1 MDQATGLR
9 FRFWMFLLGCI
20 GSRSLF
26 TWLASRAS
34 GLSLRIM
41 GAMALVPVIGWL
53 WLVFV
58 GRRDTG
64 LEVLGGRIWWAGL
77 RPVHLLLWAFFAY
90 LAFLG
95 VRWAWIVLAV
105 DTAFGLGA
113 FLAHHY
119 AEGNL
124 RIMLSRE

>member
-1 MDQATGLR
+1 MSTEGLR

-34 GLSLRIM
+34 VVGLRIM
-41 GAMALVPVIGWL
+41 GAMAMVPVIGWL

-64 LEVLGGRIWWAGL
+64 MEVLGDRIWWVGL
-77 RPVHLLLWAFFAY
+77 RPIHLLLWGFFAY
-90 LAFLG
+90 LAFTG
-95 VRWAWIVLAV
+95 VPWAWIVLAV

-113 FLAHHY
+113 FLANH
-119 AEGNL
+119 ACEGNL
-124 RIMLSRE
+124 RAMVG